1 MAQLNTAIRTAGGE
15 DSSREHLE
23 AVGMH
28 ALSRGNGEGG
38 ELIKVDTVLYFYSQ
52 WLREYLGEGHI
63 IYPTN
68 KLGLLRKLVMAT
80 VTGLEANA
88 QRRSIAI

>member
-1 MAQLNTAIRTAGGE
+1 MTQLNTAIRTAVGE

-23 AVGMH
+23 AVGLH

-38 ELIKVDTVLYFYSQ
+38 ELIMIGTMLYFYSQ

-63 IYPTN
+63 IYPTD
-68 KLGLLRKLVMAT
+68 KLGLLRKLVLAT
-80 VTGLEANA
+80 VTGLKANA

>member
-1 MAQLNTAIRTAGGE
+1 MAELNTAIRTAVGE

-23 AVGMH
+23 AVGLQT
-28 ALSRGNGEGG
+28 LSRDNSEGG
-38 ELIKVDTVLYFYSQ
+38 KLIKVSTMLYFYSQ

-63 IYPTN
+63 IYPTD
-68 KLGLLRKLVMAT
+68 KLGLLRKIVLAT
-80 VTGLEANA
+80 VTGLKANA